1 MDERLYLTPVS
12 PDTSSRVLA
21 AVQHCLPS
29 ISFRIFSASSLVIL
43 GGLPDLGRFRS
54 PSTSAFAKRLNH
66 LLPQEVT
73 FPRER
78 AALVILTS
86 SNLTLMF
93 SINLS
98 LTLGSFSSLY
108 SCNSSSLFIQ

>member
-21 AVQHCLPS
+21 AVQHCLLS

-66 LLPQEVT
+66 CC
-73 FPRER
+73 PRK
-78 AALVILTS
+78 
-86 SNLTLMF
+86 
-93 SINLS
+93 
-98 LTLGSFSSLY
+98 
-108 SCNSSSLFIQ
+108 